1 MVHDQQGRGGN
12 VVHQPERSPV
22 LALWSAPRCRSTAFA
37 RMMIERGDRAVVHEP
52 FSRVVDF
59 GEVTVGETVAHNER
73 DVLAALRAMATRTP
87 VFFKDTTDFHYPVL
101 LADAS
106 FLSAATHT
114 FIIRDPAEAI
124 ASHHA
129 LQPGLGRD
137 EVGFSR
143 LYEIFTAVQA
153 STGST
158 PVVIDSDDLLDR
170 PEDTLRAYCAAV
182 GIDFRPDALNWAP
195 GMRSEWQ
202 STSKW
207 HRSTSETTGFTRV
220 RSGGAAAV
228 EADQVLRAYRDYH
241 QPYYEKLRAVALQP

>member
-1 MVHDQQGRGGN
+1 
-12 VVHQPERSPV
+12 V

-37 RMMIERGDRAVVHEP
+37 RMMTERGDRVVVHEP

-59 GEVTVGETVAHNER
+59 GEVEVGDRTARTEQ
-73 DVLAALRAMATRTP
+73 DVLAALRAIAAQEP
-87 VFFKDTTDFHYPVL
+87 VFFKDTTDFHYPAL
-101 LADAS
+101 LADEA

-129 LQPGLGRD
+129 LNPDLGRD
-137 EVGFSR
+137 EIGFAR
-143 LYEIFTAVQA
+143 LYEIFTAVEA
-153 STGST
+153 ATGST

-170 PEDTLRAYCAAV
+170 PAETVRAYCEAV
-182 GIDFRPDALNWAP
+182 GISFLPDALSWQP

-207 HRSTSETTGFTRV
+207 HQSTSRTAGFARG
-220 RSGGAAAV
+220 SGDGAEAVAA
-228 EADQVLRAYRDYH
+228 DPTLRAHRDYH
-241 QPYYEKLRAVALQP
+241 QPYYEKLRALALRP